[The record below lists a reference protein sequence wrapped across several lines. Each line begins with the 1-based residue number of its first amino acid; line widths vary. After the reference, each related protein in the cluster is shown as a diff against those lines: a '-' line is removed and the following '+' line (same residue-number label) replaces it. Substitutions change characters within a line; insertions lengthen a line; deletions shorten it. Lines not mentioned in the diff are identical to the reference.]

1 MTYGLKENE
10 SLCRTRHQ
18 AFWHN
23 DSLGTPL
30 VFALAEKPGF
40 PPRPWQSPLPRK
52 AWDLSPDW
60 HVNMVENYLY
70 GNCFCGDA
78 MPVAS
83 LMVGLD
89 IVNTT
94 ILAGGDYDY
103 SSSNDFIGFQPGRFK
118 LEETVA
124 GFDPGHPLV
133 QDLMACYDRVIQRVG
148 QDALVNT
155 PMTLDALSSLY
166 AMCGSS
172 TFLMD
177 MLDKKE
183 LIKQRVREMTQT
195 YLAFYDHFYDH
206 LKVKGYGESA
216 SWFQVFAEGKFESVR
231 CDFSLM
237 LSPDLFDEFVMPEL
251 IQVCD
256 HMDYTLFNMC
266 SVQHARF
273 LDQLATIPS
282 LDGIFW
288 NPEPYLDGIR
298 GYLPVL
304 QKIKEKGMCLE
315 IVCHNVEDG
324 VLAAKTLGPDGL
336 YILFENRF
344 KTPDDAQAAVERV
357 WKACR

>member
-1 MTYGLKENE
+1 M
-10 SLCRTRHQ
+10 RHQ

-23 DSLGTPL
+23 ESLGTPL
-30 VFALAEKPGF
+30 VFALGEKPDF
-40 PPRPWQSPLPRK
+40 TPKPWQTSLSRK

-70 GNCFCGDA
+70 GTCFCGDA

-89 IVNTT
+89 IVNTA

-103 SSSNDFIGFQPGRFK
+103 SGGADFIGFLPGSFS
-118 LEETVA
+118 LEETVP
-124 GFDPGHPLV
+124 GFDPSHALV
-133 QDLMACYDRVIQRVG
+133 QNLEACYDKVIQRVG

-166 AMCGSS
+166 GMCGSS
-172 TFLMD
+172 AFLMK
-177 MLDKKE
+177 MLDKKG
-183 LIKQRVREMTQT
+183 LIKQRVHEMTQT
-195 YLAFYDHFYDH
+195 YLAFYDYFYEH

-237 LSPDLFDEFVMPEL
+237 LSPDMFAEFVIPEL
-251 IQVCD
+251 TQVCD
-256 HMDYTLFNMC
+256 HMDFTLFNMC

-273 LDQLATIPS
+273 LDQLSAIPN

-288 NPEPYLDGIR
+288 NPEPYLDGVK
-298 GYLPVL
+298 GYLPIL
-304 QKIKEKGMCLE
+304 QQIKEKGMCLE
-315 IVCHNVEDG
+315 IVCRSVEEG
-324 VLAAKTLGPDGL
+324 ELAAKILGPDGL

-344 KTPDDAQAAVERV
+344 KTADDAQAAVERV